1 MESNMTLMKKL
12 ECELIL
18 DWQRLQMETTPEI
31 KSVALKAYYVKF
43 EIYRKARAWSLELL
57 SQI

>member
-1 MESNMTLMKKL
+1 MTLMKKL